1 MSRPVMTV
9 TPRDTLRTAR
19 ELMAENRIN
28 QLPVVRSGRVVG
40 IVTDRDLRDAYPS
53 SVQVYPGKKVD
64 AFADAHTVEEVMTF
78 SVVSVA
84 AEAAVEEAAS
94 LLRRHRIG
102 ALPVVDK
109 GKLVGILTRSDILD
123 YLLSRRL

>member
-1 MSRPVMTV
+1 MTV

-28 QLPVVRSGRVVG
+28 QLPVVRRGRLVG

-64 AFADAHTVEEVMTF
+64 AFADAHTVEEAMTF

-123 YLLSRRL
+123 YLLSQRL